1 MERILAPSI
10 LSADFANLG
19 NDIKMVDEAGAK
31 WIHFD
36 VMDGCFVPNISVGLP
51 VLKSI
56 RKATNRVIDVHLM
69 IDEPIRYVE
78 DFAKAGAD
86 VICVHAEA
94 CKHLDRTIEAIKELG
109 LKVGVALNPATSLSV
124 LDYVLPKLD
133 MVLIMSVN
141 PGFGGQSFIP
151 YALDKISELRKRR
164 EALGLSF
171 DIEVDGGVTLENAQ
185 GILDAGAN
193 VLVAG
198 SAVFVGDSVANTK
211 KFVEI
216 LE

>member
-56 RKATNRVIDVHLM
+56 RKVTNRVIDVHLM

-94 CKHLDRTIEAIKELG
+94 CKHLDRTIESIKELG

-164 EALGLSF
+164 EVLGLSF

>member
-10 LSADFANLG
+10 LLADFANLG

-56 RKATNRVIDVHLM
+56 RKVTNRVIDVHLM

-151 YALDKISELRKRR
+151 YALEKISELRKLR

-185 GILDAGAN
+185 SILDAGAN

-216 LE
+216 LG

>member
-1 MERILAPSI
+1 MEYILAPSI

-19 NDIKMVDEAGAK
+19 NDIQTVDEAGAK

-36 VMDGCFVPNISVGLP
+36 VMDGSFVPNISIGLP

-56 RKATNRVIDVHLM
+56 RSVTKRVIDVHLM
-69 IDEPIRYVE
+69 IDEPVRYVS

-94 CKHLDRTIEAIKELG
+94 CKHLDRTVEAVKELG

-124 LDYVLPKLD
+124 LDFVLPKLD

-151 YALDKISELRKRR
+151 YSIDKIAELKEIR
-164 EALGLSF
+164 EERGLSF
-171 DIEVDGGVTLENAQ
+171 DIEIDGGVTLDNARE
-185 GILDAGAN
+185 IVEAGAN

-216 LE
+216 LG

>member
-56 RKATNRVIDVHLM
+56 RKVTNRVIDVHLM

-151 YALDKISELRKRR
+151 YALDKISEVRKRR

>member
-56 RKATNRVIDVHLM
+56 RKVTNRVIDVHLM